1 MIDLHVH
8 SIYSD
13 GCDTPAELVK
23 LALSSGVKALA
34 LTDHD
39 TTDGVEDFILACKEA
54 SLPGIVGVELSAHVS
69 SGTLHILGLGFN
81 PSDKPLM
88 DALVRIRNS
97 REERNHR
104 ILEKLNQLG
113 VALTWEEVQ
122 SFAGDEVVGRPHFAQ
137 AMIARGMAESVAEV
151 FERFLQKGAPA
162 YVDRFRP
169 SPAECVELIRNAGGI
184 PVVAHPLSWEY
195 DIPALEAGLL
205 ELKEAG
211 LLAIEAYHSSH
222 SGGDVVELLRLANKH
237 KFLVTGGSDYHGSAV
252 KPNVRLGLGNGS
264 TPAPDSL
271 LPSLI
276 PYMAPEGYLFGKEVL
291 A

>member
-1 MIDLHVH
+1 MVDLHVH
-8 SIYSD
+8 STFSD
-13 GCDTPAELVK
+13 GCDSPSELVDAAIS
-23 LALSSGVKALA
+23 LGIKALA

-39 TTDGVEDFILACKEA
+39 TIDGVGEFLASCRK
-54 SLPGIVGVELSAHVS
+54 SNLSGIAGVELSAYVPF
-69 SGTLHILGLGFN
+69 GTLHILGLGFN
-81 PSDKPLM
+81 PANE
-88 DALVRIRNS
+88 ALGNMLLRVRDGRD
-97 REERNHR
+97 ERNHR
-104 ILEKLNQLG
+104 ILEKLNELG

-169 SPAECVELIRNAGGI
+169 APAECVELIRNAGGI
-184 PVVAHPLSWEY
+184 PVIAHPLSWEY

-237 KFLVTGGSDYHGSAV
+237 KFLVTGGSDYHGSSV

>member
-104 ILEKLNQLG
+104 ILAKLNELG
-113 VALTWEEVQ
+113 VPLTWEEVQ
-122 SFAGDEVVGRPHFAQ
+122 GFAGDDVIGRPHFAQ
-137 AMIARGMAESVAEV
+137 AIVARGLAASVAEV

-162 YVDRFRP
+162 YADRLRLAP
-169 SPAECVELIRNAGGI
+169 VECVELIRNAGGI
-184 PVVAHPLSWEY
+184 PVVAHPLTWEY
-195 DIPALEAGLL
+195 DTTVLERSLAELQEAGLL
-205 ELKEAG
+205 G
-211 LLAIEAYHSSH
+211 LEAYHSSH
-222 SGGDVVELLRLANKH
+222 DSGDVVELLRIAAKRGL
-237 KFLVTGGSDYHGSAV
+237 LVTGGTDYHGFAV
-252 KPNVRLGLGNGS
+252 KPDVRLGFGNGS
-264 TPAPDSL
+264 TPAPDNL
-271 LPSLI
+271 LQSLI
-276 PYMAPEGYLFGKEVL
+276 PYMAPEGSIFCKE
-291 A
+291 